1 MGWEVFS
8 RKIQRGGEPRLSF
21 TTLGR
26 FSFNKS
32 ATAEFQKHAV
42 ENVFLMW
49 DKEKRLIGVKAA
61 IKKDPRTYK
70 IHYGTKGN
78 GCGFSAST
86 FLKYIGFD
94 DKESRSVLTRWD
106 EQEGMFIIE
115 VPEQYLKG
123 DKQQSL
129 LSGVPKERKRRIK
142 ES

>member
-1 MGWEVFS
+1 MSFEIFS

-32 ATAEFQKHAV
+32 ATAELQKREV
-42 ENVFLMW
+42 QSVFLMW

-61 IKKDPRTYK
+61 TKKDPRTYK

-94 DKESRSVLTRWD
+94 DRETRSVPARWD

-129 LSGVPKERKRRIK
+129 LPVTPKERKRRTK

>member
-1 MGWEVFS
+1 MGFEIYS

-32 ATAEFQKHAV
+32 ATAEFQKRAV

-61 IKKDPRTYK
+61 AKKDPRTYK

-94 DKESRSVLTRWD
+94 DRETRSVPARWD

-115 VPEQYLKG
+115 VPEQYLEG
-123 DKQQSL
+123 GKQEI
-129 LSGVPKERKRRIK
+129 VPLVIKERKRREPK
-142 ES
+142 